1 MKTPHHL
8 FVPSLA
14 LLALSANAA
23 AAAALV
29 APMAMARAEA
39 ANAFVSVT
47 PLGGGIERRGGRG
60 FAVSVGDGE
69 TEVELRAQPGW
80 RLLTPARVRVSR
92 GATPR
97 YRVVSDDG
105 EQSGG
110 GDILGHDEIRE
121 SVHDSDPEG
130 RATLAGGGAVFVA
143 GTNAVHLASF
153 AASAVL
159 DKPGRHAVTIT
170 SIDYRNGEEVGRS
183 VETSEEEI
191 SPDRWTWTW
200 SFGPH
205 RGTAEG
211 ATLSV
216 SDLELPIGR
225 HRLAVSV
232 HGANSTCERCKVD
245 AAAETNLLVWS
256 LATETVVPEPAPASR
271 RRIGVGE
278 GVKIIA
284 VPEGETGDA
293 TWTKS
298 GDGSLCA
305 RECNPV
311 RYTAGAT
318 AGEATVTATL
328 PGGSSGSVDFQIVA
342 PQSLL
347 MRRTSSTRQS
357 NPLMITMAVDML
369 VAPSDVDFSSVTF
382 GEGSCEAVA
391 DGYFKN
397 EDGDIHP
404 ASGSFIGTETL
415 EAGVGW
421 RLTDEDT
428 ICAMT
433 SGPQYSAGTFRW
445 PIPWSYEVAG
455 ETHEFATANHNK
467 RITMSGRIA
476 TLSFEKCGAAD
487 SATATNRLW

>member
-1 MKTPHHL
+1 MKTPPPLIAL
-8 FVPSLA
+8 FPT
-14 LLALSANAA
+14 LLALSASAA
-23 AAAALV
+23 APT
-29 APMAMARAEA
+29 APTARPEA
-39 ANAFVSVT
+39 ANVFVSVT
-47 PLGGGIERRGGRG
+47 PIGGEVERRGGRG

-69 TEVELRAQPGW
+69 TEVELRAQTGW

-105 EQSGG
+105 EQSGE

-130 RATLAGGGAVFVA
+130 RATLAGGGTVFVE
-143 GTNAVHLASF
+143 GTNDTCLASF
-153 AASAVL
+153 SASAVL
-159 DKPGRHAVTIT
+159 DKPGRHTVTIT

-183 VETSEEEI
+183 VETSEEEM
-191 SPDRWTWTW
+191 SPDRWMWTW

-328 PGGSSGSVDFQIVA
+328 PGGSSGSVVFQIVA

-357 NPLMITMAVDML
+357 NPLMITMTADIF
-369 VAPSDVDFSSVTF
+369 VAPSDVSFSIVRF
-382 GEGSCEAVA
+382 GEGSCAAVA
-391 DGYFKN
+391 DGYFAN
-397 EDGDIHP
+397 ENGIAHP
-404 ASGSFIGTETL
+404 AGSFIGIENL
-415 EAGVGW
+415 EPGTGW
-421 RLTDEDT
+421 RLVKEDT
-428 ICAMT
+428 ICATT

-455 ETHEFATANHNK
+455 ETHEFATANHDK
-467 RITMSGRIA
+467 RITMSGRVA
-476 TLSFEKCGAAD
+476 TLSIEKCGAAD

>member
-23 AAAALV
+23 AAAAPV

-47 PLGGGIERRGGRG
+47 PLGGGVERRGGRG

-97 YRVVSDDG
+97 YRVASDDG
-105 EQSGG
+105 EQSGE

-130 RATLAGGGAVFVA
+130 RATLAGGGTVFVE
-143 GTNAVHLASF
+143 GTNDTCLASF
-153 AASAVL
+153 AASAIL

-170 SIDYRNGEEVGRS
+170 SIDYRNGVEVGRS

-232 HGANSTCERCKVD
+232 QGTNSICERCNV
-245 AAAETNLLVWS
+245 AAVAETNLLVWS
-256 LATETVVPEPAPASR
+256 LATETIAHEPAPASR

-318 AGEATVTATL
+318 AGDATVTATL
-328 PGGSSGSVDFQIVA
+328 PGGSSGSVDFQVIA
-342 PQSLL
+342 PQTIS

-357 NPLMITMAVDML
+357 APLMITMTIDMF
-369 VAPSDVDFSSVTF
+369 VGPSDVNFSAAVF
-382 GEGSCEAVA
+382 KEERCKAVA
-391 DGYFKN
+391 DGYFSN
-397 EDGDIHP
+397 EDGAVHS
-404 ASGSFIGTETL
+404 ASVSSITTKAL
-415 EAGVGW
+415 EAGFGW
-421 RLTDEDT
+421 RLADEDT

-455 ETHEFATANHNK
+455 ETHEFATANHDK

-476 TLSFEKCGAAD
+476 TLSLEKCGAAD
-487 SATATNRLW
+487 SAAATNRLW

>member
-1 MKTPHHL
+1 MKTLHPL
-8 FVPSLA
+8 FVP
-14 LLALSANAA
+14 LLALVALSALSASAA
-23 AAAALV
+23 APA
-29 APMAMARAEA
+29 APMAKARPEA
-39 ANAFVSVT
+39 VNAFVSVT
-47 PLGGGIERRGGRG
+47 PLGGGVGRRGGRG
-60 FAVSVGDGE
+60 FAVSVGNGE
-69 TEVELRAQPGW
+69 TEVELRPQPGW

-105 EQSGG
+105 EQSEE

-130 RATLAGGGAVFVA
+130 RATLAGGGTIFVE
-143 GTNAVHLASF
+143 GTNDTCLASF
-153 AASAVL
+153 SAAASV

-170 SIDYRNGEEVGRS
+170 SIDYRNGAEVGRS
-183 VETSEEEI
+183 VETSEEEM

-205 RGTAEG
+205 QGTAEG

-216 SDLELPIGR
+216 SDLELPVGR

-232 HGANSTCERCKVD
+232 QGTSGTCGRCKVD

-256 LATETVVPEPAPASR
+256 LATETIAHEPAPVNR

-278 GVKIIA
+278 AVRISA
-284 VPEGETGDA
+284 VPSGETGDA
-293 TWTKS
+293 TWAKS
-298 GDGSLCA
+298 GGGSLCA

-318 AGEATVTATL
+318 AGDTTVTATL
-328 PGGSSGSVDFQIVA
+328 PGGSSGSVSLQVVA
-342 PQSLL
+342 PQTIS

-357 NPLMITMAVDML
+357 TPLMITMQVDMF
-369 VAPSDVDFSSVTF
+369 VGPSDVNFSAAIF
-382 GEGSCEAVA
+382 KEGFCKAVA
-391 DGYFKN
+391 DGYFSN
-397 EDGDIHP
+397 EDGAVHP
-404 ASGSFIGTETL
+404 ASVSSIATKSL
-415 EAGVGW
+415 EEGIGW
-421 RLTDEDT
+421 RLADEDT
-428 ICAMT
+428 ICATT
-433 SGPQYSAGTFRW
+433 SDPYYSAGTFRW

-455 ETHEFATANHNK
+455 ETHEFATANHDK
-467 RITMSGRIA
+467 KITMSGRVA
-476 TLSFEKCGAAD
+476 TLSLEKCGATD